1 MLDAESLEQIQQV
14 VTDATQSLR
23 EDMAGIGAEIR
34 QEMAVTRASLR
45 EEITESKRHTGVL
58 VEGLCH
64 DIQLVT
70 EGVTMHLEGRHTEER
85 EYLDRQFA
93 ETNSLLQLSYS
104 QPQERVDRLEQRVRS
119 TEQHL
124 GLSA

>member
-45 EEITESKRHTGVL
+45 EETTESKRHTGVL
-58 VEGLCH
+58 VEGLRH

-70 EGVTMHLEGRHTEER
+70 EGVTMHLERRHTEER

-93 ETNSLLQLSYS
+93 ETNSLL
-104 QPQERVDRLEQRVRS
+104 
-119 TEQHL
+119 
-124 GLSA
+124 